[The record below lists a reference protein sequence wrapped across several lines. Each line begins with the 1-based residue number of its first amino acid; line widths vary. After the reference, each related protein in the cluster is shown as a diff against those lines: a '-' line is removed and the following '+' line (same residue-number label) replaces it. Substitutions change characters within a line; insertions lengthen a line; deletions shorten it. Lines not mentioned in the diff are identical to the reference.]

1 MNESPALRLRPHHLL
16 CIPHFTGHGYNAAFT
31 ANMTA
36 VTAQLSA
43 HPETPV
49 SLTTGCD
56 DLCAACPHNT
66 DGVCASQEK
75 VTALDSAVLAA
86 CPLPA
91 EHTAEW
97 KSLAEAV
104 RTNILQTEMF
114 RQICSCCEWFDLCR
128 AIHAEKEYF
137 HD

>member
-1 MNESPALRLRPHHLL
+1 MNDSTVLRLRPHHLL
-16 CIPHFTGHGYNAAFT
+16 CIPHFTGHGYDAAFT

-36 VTAQLSA
+36 VTDLLRA

-49 SLTTGCD
+49 ILTPDCD
-56 DLCAACPHNT
+56 DLCAACPHSK

-86 CPLPA
+86 CALPA
-91 EHTAEW
+91 GHPAAWSALTEP
-97 KSLAEAV
+97 V
-104 RTNILQTEMF
+104 RRCILQTDLF
-114 RQICSCCEWFDLCR
+114 RQICSSCEWYDLCR
-128 AIHAEKEYF
+128 IIHTEKEYS